1 MMKNKSK
8 KQEDEG
14 SAQSNASS
22 NSASEESN
30 RSASESGS
38 QSESEHGSERRRSHN
53 SESNSSSES
62 ESHSESGSESTGS
75 KSQQTTAE
83 VKDKPVRKKER
94 LADVKKM
101 WEEHPD
107 VYGVRRSNRSRQE
120 PARLNIGAGGSSES
134 ESESPKRKTSRAK
147 KKENI
152 WKDDDSND
160 EEEEDEEEE
169 EASDS
174 TDSEQEEKKVRSR
187 RLPARRPQSKSSTV
201 KKQLSQKGRK
211 SRRQESSVEEDDE
224 DDDDDDDDEED
235 TPKRQTRRRGAT
247 KVKSYKEDQHDFE
260 TDSDDLI
267 EMTGDAGEEQQ
278 DDDSETI
285 EKVMDTRTGKKGATG
300 ATTTV
305 YAVEENGDPSEGF
318 DPENDEGETQYLIK
332 WKGWSYIHNTWESMD
347 SLTQQKVKGL
357 KKLDNFKKKNDEL
370 NSWLRKASPEDV
382 EFHNCQQELTA
393 DLNKQFQI
401 VERIIATKTGKT
413 PGSSDFPSHSHKT
426 PSSNEP
432 EYLCKWMGLPYSE
445 CSWEDGALVRKKFQH
460 CIDSFTNRNS
470 SKTVPSKECKVL
482 KQRPRF
488 VALKKQPSYIGDEN
502 LQLRD
507 YQLDGLNWLAHSW
520 CRCNSVILADEMG
533 LGKTIQTI
541 SFLSYLFH
549 QHQLYGPFLLVVPLS
564 TLTSWQR
571 EFDTWAPD
579 MNVVVYLGDV
589 MSRKTIRDYEWV
601 NHQTKR
607 IRFNALLTTYEIL
620 LKDKGVLGNINW
632 AFLGVD
638 EAHRLKNDD
647 SLLYKTLMEFRSNHR
662 LLITGTPLQNS
673 LKELWSLLHF
683 LMPDKFHSWED
694 FEDEHGK
701 GRDNG
706 YQSLHKVLEPF
717 LLRRVKK
724 DVEKSLPAKVEQILR
739 VDMTAQQKQFYKWI
753 LTRNYKALA
762 KGTRGSSSGFLNIVM
777 ELKKCC
783 NHSFLIKQPEDG
795 DAETQQEHLQGLVRG
810 GGKLVLLD
818 KLLTRLRERGNRVL
832 IFSQMVRM
840 LDILAEYLAKKRY
853 PFQRLDGS
861 IRGEIRKQALDHFNA
876 EGSEDFCFLLSTRA
890 GGLGI
895 NLASADTVVIFD
907 SDWNP
912 QNDLQAQARAHRI
925 GQKKQVNIYR
935 LVTKGTVEEDI
946 IERAKKKMVLDH
958 LVIQRMD
965 TTGRTVLD
973 SNSGTTNSNPFN
985 KEELTAILKFGAE
998 ELFKEAEGEESEPQ
1012 EMDIDEILRLAETRE
1027 SDQGSSATDELLS
1040 QFKVANF
1047 SSMEETA
1054 PEFEEKPIREWDDI
1068 IPEEQRRKIE
1078 EEEKQREMEDIFMLP
1093 RSRSSNK
1100 RAQANDS
1107 DSDVGSKLKHRSSG
1121 SESETDDSDDDKKP
1135 KKRGRP
1141 RARKNNVEG
1150 FTDAEIRRFIKAYKK
1165 FGSPLERLEAIARDS
1180 ELVDKSIADLKRLGE
1195 LIHTS
1200 CVAAVQEHEEN
1211 LKENPVEAKGPGKR
1225 RGINIKISGVQV
1237 NAKTI
1242 IQHEEEFEP
1251 LHKAVPSNPAERNK
1265 FKLTCRV
1272 KVAHFDVDW
1281 DLQDDIQL
1289 LLGIYEHGFSNWDL
1303 IKTDPDL
1310 KLADKILPDDPSKK
1324 PQAKQLQARAEYLL
1338 KLLKKEQD
1346 SADLSKTGEEVKVK
1360 KRKPRVKKENKIL
1373 KDEQGNDISSPRLS
1387 DNPSE
1392 EGEVKQDDGTEKSPV
1407 KKRQKK
1413 KDNKENKEKQG
1424 TPKKEKDGDKEKKG
1438 SKPRKEKAKG
1448 AKGKKP
1454 QGPVHITAGS
1464 EPVPIEGKED
1474 DELDQET
1481 FSICKERMRPVKKA
1495 LKQLDKPDE
1504 GLSDQEQLQHTR
1516 TCLLKI
1522 GDRITECLKA
1532 YSDPEHVKIWR
1543 RNLWIFVS
1551 KFTEFGAR
1559 KLHKLYKMAQK
1570 KRSHEEE
1577 KEQKKKED
1585 ATGRVKSFRPEPSGS
1600 SRDSL
1605 GTQPSSKPGSH
1616 PNQPGLHGHHREPYN
1631 AASKRHFGNDARGDW
1646 QRDRKYNYP
1655 GNSNQWQGDRHHPY
1669 DPHRY
1674 KDHYGDRRPHGDS
1687 YRSSGSYRNNSS
1699 PRKRPYDQ
1707 YSNDRD
1713 HRGHRPYYERHPD
1726 AKRRRP
1732 DDFRP
1737 NYHQGREGPIQ
1748 DFRRMPDHRPAG
1760 PPGPEH
1766 YGRPFHPDKPPPL
1779 LDPRSPQTQKSP
1791 QDSRSPLERPV
1802 EPNTTAD
1809 PNWNNRKT

>member
-1 MMKNKSK
+1 MMKSKNK
-8 KQEDEG
+8 KQADEG
-14 SAQSNASS
+14 STQSNASS

-38 QSESEHGSERRRSHN
+38 QSESEHGSERRSHN
-53 SESNSSSES
+53 SESNSTSES
-62 ESHSESGSESTGS
+62 ESHSESESESAES
-75 KSQQTTAE
+75 KSQQTAE

-120 PARLNIGAGGSSES
+120 PERLNIGAEGSSGS
-134 ESESPKRKTSRAK
+134 ESESPKRKSSRSK

-160 EEEEDEEEE
+160 DEEEEDV

-174 TDSEQEEKKVRSR
+174 TESEQEEKKVRSR
-187 RLPARRPQSKSSTV
+187 RLPARRPQTKSSSA
-201 KKQLSQKGRK
+201 KKQQLQKGRK
-211 SRRQESSVEEDDE
+211 SRKQESSGDEDEDE
-224 DDDDDDDDEED
+224 DDDDEEDDDEED

-267 EMTGDAGEEQQ
+267 EMTGEAGEEQQ

-285 EKVMDTRTGKKGATG
+285 EKILDTRIGKKGAIG
-300 ATTTV
+300 AATTV
-305 YAVEENGDPSEGF
+305 YAVEENGDPAEGF
-318 DPENDEGETQYLIK
+318 DPEKEEGETQYLIK
-332 WKGWSYIHNTWESMD
+332 WKGWSYIHSTWESMD

-357 KKLDNFKKKNDEL
+357 KKMDNFKKKSEEMNA
-370 NSWLRKASPEDV
+370 WLRRACPEDI
-382 EFHNCQQELTA
+382 EFHNCQQELMA

-401 VERIIATKTGKT
+401 VERVIATKTGKT
-413 PGSSDFPSHSHKT
+413 AGTSDFPSHSHKT
-426 PSSNEP
+426 SSDEP

-445 CSWEDGALVRKKFQH
+445 CSWEDGALVMKKFQR
-460 CIDSFTNRNS
+460 CIDSFTSRNS
-470 SKTVPSKECKVL
+470 SKTVPSKDCKVL

-488 VALKKQPSYIGDEN
+488 VALKKQPTYIGDEN
-502 LQLRD
+502 LELRD

-571 EFDTWAPD
+571 EFETWAPD
-579 MNVVVYLGDV
+579 MNVVVYIGDV

-607 IRFNALLTTYEIL
+607 IRFNALITTYEIL

-683 LMPDKFHSWED
+683 LMPDKFDSWED

-753 LTRNYKALA
+753 LTRNYKALS

-783 NHSFLIKQPEDG
+783 NHCFLIKQPEDG
-795 DAETQQEHLQGLVRG
+795 DGEVQQDVLQGVVRG
-810 GGKLVLLD
+810 SGKLVLLD

-840 LDILAEYLAKKRY
+840 LDILAKYLTKKRF

-861 IRGEIRKQALDHFNA
+861 IKGEIRKQALDHFNA

-973 SNSGTTNSNPFN
+973 SNSGNTNSNPFN

-998 ELFKEAEGEESEPQ
+998 DLFKEAEGEESEPQ

-1047 SSMEETA
+1047 SSMEETTH
-1054 PEFEEKPIREWDDI
+1054 EFEERPVREWDDI
-1068 IPEEQRRKIE
+1068 IPEEQRRKAE

-1107 DSDVGSKLKHRSSG
+1107 DSDVGSKLKNRSSG
-1121 SESETDDSDDDKKP
+1121 SDSETDDSDDDKKP

-1195 LIHTS
+1195 LIHSS
-1200 CVAAVQEHEEN
+1200 CVSAVQEHEEH

-1237 NAKTI
+1237 NAKSI

-1251 LHKAVPSNPAERNK
+1251 LHKAVPSNPTDRDK

-1281 DLQDDIQL
+1281 DLQDDTQL
-1289 LLGIYEHGFSNWDL
+1289 LLGIYEHGFGNWEL

-1310 KLADKILPDDPSKK
+1310 KLTEKILPDDPSKK

-1338 KLLKKEQD
+1338 KLLKREQD
-1346 SADLSKTGEEVKVK
+1346 SADVAKAGDEVKVK
-1360 KRKPRVKKENKIL
+1360 KRRPRAKKENKVL

-1392 EGEVKQDDGTEKSPV
+1392 EGELKDEVTEKSNV
-1407 KKRQKK
+1407 KKKQKK

-1424 TPKKEKDGDKEKKG
+1424 TPKKEKNGDKEKKA

-1448 AKGKKP
+1448 AKGKKT

-1481 FSICKERMRPVKKA
+1481 FSVCKERMRPVKKA

-1522 GDRITECLKA
+1522 GDRITECLKS
-1532 YSDPEHVKIWR
+1532 YNDPEHVKLWR

-1577 KEQKKKED
+1577 KEHKKKED
-1585 ATGRVKSFRPEPSGS
+1585 LPGRMKSFRPEASGS
-1600 SRDSL
+1600 SRDST
-1605 GTQPSSKPGSH
+1605 GTQPSSKSGSH
-1616 PNQPGLHGHHREPYN
+1616 PGQPGPHGHHREPYGTG
-1631 AASKRHFGNDARGDW
+1631 SKRHFGGDDRGDW
-1646 QRDRKYNYP
+1646 QRDRKYGYA
-1655 GNSNQWQGDRHHPY
+1655 GNSSQQWQGDRHHPY

-1674 KDHYGDRRPHGDS
+1674 KDHYGERRPHGDP
-1687 YRSSGSYRNNSS
+1687 YRSSGSFRNNVS
-1699 PRKRPYDQ
+1699 PRKRPYEQ

-1713 HRGHRPYYERHPD
+1713 HRGHRPYYDRHPD
-1726 AKRRRP
+1726 PKRRRP
-1732 DDFRP
+1732 DEFRS
-1737 NYHQGREGPIQ
+1737 NYHQGAEGSLQ

-1760 PPGPEH
+1760 PSGPEH
-1766 YGRPFHPDKPPPL
+1766 YSRPFHPDKPPPL
-1779 LDPRSPQTQKSP
+1779 LDPRSPLNQKSP
-1791 QDSRSPLERPV
+1791 QDSRSPLERPG
-1802 EPNTTAD
+1802 EPNAVTD
-1809 PNWNNRKT
+1809 PNRINRKT

>member
-1 MMKNKSK
+1 
-8 KQEDEG
+8 
-14 SAQSNASS
+14 
-22 NSASEESN
+22 
-30 RSASESGS
+30 
-38 QSESEHGSERRRSHN
+38 
-53 SESNSSSES
+53 
-62 ESHSESGSESTGS
+62 
-75 KSQQTTAE
+75 TA
-83 VKDKPVRKKER
+83 
-94 LADVKKM
+94 
-101 WEEHPD
+101 
-107 VYGVRRSNRSRQE
+107 
-120 PARLNIGAGGSSES
+120 
-134 ESESPKRKTSRAK
+134 
-147 KKENI
+147 
-152 WKDDDSND
+152 
-160 EEEEDEEEE
+160 
-169 EASDS
+169 
-174 TDSEQEEKKVRSR
+174 
-187 RLPARRPQSKSSTV
+187 
-201 KKQLSQKGRK
+201 KKQLAQKGRK
-211 SRRQESSVEEDDE
+211 SRKQESSGEEDDDDE
-224 DDDDDDDDEED
+224 DDDDEDDDDED

-247 KVKSYKEDQHDFE
+247 KVKRQASVISFTNVCYSYKEDQHDFE

-267 EMTGDAGEEQQ
+267 EMTGDACEEQQ

-300 ATTTV
+300 ASTTV
-305 YAVEENGDPSEGF
+305 YAVQENGDPCEGF

-357 KKLDNFKKKNDEL
+357 KKLDNYKKKSEEL

-382 EFHNCQQELTA
+382 EFHNCQQELTS
-393 DLNKQFQI
+393 DLSKQFQI
-401 VERIIATKTGKT
+401 VERVIA
-413 PGSSDFPSHSHKT
+413 HSHKT

-445 CSWEDGALVRKKFQH
+445 CSWEDGALVRKKFEL
-460 CIDSFTNRNS
+460 CIDSFLSRNS
-470 SKTVPSKECKVL
+470 SKTVPSKDCKVL

-488 VALKKQPSYIGDEN
+488 VALKKQPSYIGEDN
-502 LQLRD
+502 LELRD

-571 EFDTWAPD
+571 EFATWAPD

-683 LMPDKFHSWED
+683 LMPDKFDSWDD

-701 GRDNG
+701 GRENG

-783 NHSFLIKQPEDG
+783 NHSFLIKQPEEG
-795 DAETQQEHLQGLVRG
+795 DAETQQEHLQNLVRG

-861 IRGEIRKQALDHFNA
+861 IKGEIRKQALDHFNA

-935 LVTKGTVEEDI
+935 LVTKGTVEEEI

-973 SNSGTTNSNPFN
+973 SNSSTTNSNPFN

-998 ELFKEAEGEESEPQ
+998 ELFKEPEGEESEPQ

-1047 SSMEETA
+1047 SSMEESTQD
-1054 PEFEEKPIREWDDI
+1054 FEEKPVREWDDI

-1107 DSDVGSKLKHRSSG
+1107 DSDVGSKLKNRSSG
-1121 SESETDDSDDDKKP
+1121 SDSETDDSDDDKKP
-1135 KKRGRP
+1135 KRRGRP

-1195 LIHTS
+1195 LIHS
-1200 CVAAVQEHEEN
+1200 SS
-1211 LKENPVEAKGPGKR
+1211 KGPGKR

-1237 NAKTI
+1237 NAKSI

-1251 LHKAVPSNPAERNK
+1251 LHKAVPANPAERSN

-1281 DLQDDIQL
+1281 DLQDDVQL
-1289 LLGIYEHGFSNWDL
+1289 LLGTYEHGFGNWDL
-1303 IKTDPDL
+1303 IKTDSDL

-1324 PQAKQLQARAEYLL
+1324 PQAKQLQARTEYLL

-1346 SADLSKTGEEVKVK
+1346 TSDVSKTGEEV
-1360 KRKPRVKKENKIL
+1360 RCRPSPSPCCANPRVQE
-1373 KDEQGNDISSPRLS
+1373 
-1387 DNPSE
+1387 
-1392 EGEVKQDDGTEKSPV
+1392 DGAEKSPV

-1438 SKPRKEKAKG
+1438 AKSRKEKVVLENRHC
-1448 AKGKKP
+1448 KKP

-1522 GDRITECLKA
+1522 GDRITECLKS

-1577 KEQKKKED
+1577 
-1585 ATGRVKSFRPEPSGS
+1585 VS
-1600 SRDSL
+1600 STPL
-1605 GTQPSSKPGSH
+1605 
-1616 PNQPGLHGHHREPYN
+1616 
-1631 AASKRHFGNDARGDW
+1631 
-1646 QRDRKYNYP
+1646 DRKYNYP
-1655 GNSNQWQGDRHHPY
+1655 SNSNSSWQGDRHHPY

-1674 KDHYGDRRPHGDS
+1674 KDHYSDRRP
-1687 YRSSGSYRNNSS
+1687 YRNNNS
-1699 PRKRPYDQ
+1699 PRKRPYEP
-1707 YSNDRD
+1707 YGNDRD
-1713 HRGHRPYYERHPD
+1713 HRGHRPYYDRHPD
-1726 AKRRRP
+1726 PKRRRP

-1737 NYHQGREGPIQ
+1737 SYHQGRDGPSQ
-1748 DFRRMPDHRPAG
+1748 DFRRMPDHRPPG

-1766 YGRPFHPDKPPPL
+1766 YSRPFHPDKPPPL
-1779 LDPRSPQTQKSP
+1779 LDPRSPQAQKSP
-1791 QDSRSPLERPV
+1791 QDSRSPHERPA
-1802 EPNTTAD
+1802 EPGAAMPD
-1809 PNWNNRKT
+1809 PNWNSRKT

>member
-62 ESHSESGSESTGS
+62 ESHSESGSESAGS

-120 PARLNIGAGGSSES
+120 PARLNIGAGGSSDS

-147 KKENI
+147 KKE
-152 WKDDDSND
+152 
-160 EEEEDEEEE
+160 
-169 EASDS
+169 
-174 TDSEQEEKKVRSR
+174 
-187 RLPARRPQSKSSTV
+187 PQSKSTV

-211 SRRQESSVEEDDE
+211 SRRQESSAEEDDD

-810 GGKLVLLD
+810 SGKLVLLD

-861 IRGEIRKQALDHFNA
+861 IKGEIRKQALDHFNA

-1054 PEFEEKPIREWDDI
+1054 PEFEEKPIREWDNI

-1360 KRKPRVKKENKIL
+1360 KRKPRVKKESKIL

-1605 GTQPSSKPGSH
+1605 GTQPSSKPGPH

-1631 AASKRHFGNDARGDW
+1631 AANKRHFGNDDRGDW
-1646 QRDRKYNYP
+1646 QRDRKHSYP
-1655 GNSNQWQGDRHHPY
+1655 GNSNQSWQGDRHHPY

-1687 YRSSGSYRNNSS
+1687 YRSSGSYRNNNS

-1713 HRGHRPYYERHPD
+1713 HRGHRPYYDRHPD
-1726 AKRRRP
+1726 PKRRRP

-1737 NYHQGREGPIQ
+1737 NYHHGREGPIQ

-1802 EPNTTAD
+1802 EPNTMAD

>member
-1 MMKNKSK
+1 DLKCAAVFYHSIMQCIKRHCLVA
-8 KQEDEG
+8 KQLWL
-14 SAQSNASS
+14 
-22 NSASEESN
+22 EETKL
-30 RSASESGS
+30 E
-38 QSESEHGSERRRSHN
+38 
-53 SESNSSSES
+53 
-62 ESHSESGSESTGS
+62 
-75 KSQQTTAE
+75 
-83 VKDKPVRKKER
+83 
-94 LADVKKM
+94 M

-120 PARLNIGAGGSSES
+120 PARLNIGAGV
-134 ESESPKRKTSRAK
+134 SRC
-147 KKENI
+147 E
-152 WKDDDSND
+152 
-160 EEEEDEEEE
+160 
-169 EASDS
+169 
-174 TDSEQEEKKVRSR
+174 
-187 RLPARRPQSKSSTV
+187 RRPQSKSSTV

-1150 FTDAEIRRFIKAYKK
+1150 FTDAEIRR
-1165 FGSPLERLEAIARDS
+1165 LEAIARDS

-1346 SADLSKTGEEVKVK
+1346 SADLNLPPTK
-1360 KRKPRVKKENKIL
+1360 KPRVKKENKIL

-1392 EGEVKQDDGTEKSPV
+1392 EGEVKDDGTEKSPV

-1577 KEQKKKED
+1577 EQKKKED

>member
-1 MMKNKSK
+1 MMKNKSD

-14 SAQSNASS
+14 STHSNASS

-62 ESHSESGSESTGS
+62 ESHSHSESGSESAES
-75 KSQQTTAE
+75 KSQQTSAE

-101 WEEHPD
+101 WDEHPD

-120 PARLNIGAGGSSES
+120 PARLNIGAGGSSGS
-134 ESESPKRKTSRAK
+134 ESESPKRKTRAK
-147 KKENI
+147 KKE
-152 WKDDDSND
+152 
-160 EEEEDEEEE
+160 
-169 EASDS
+169 
-174 TDSEQEEKKVRSR
+174 
-187 RLPARRPQSKSSTV
+187 PQTKSSS
-201 KKQLSQKGRK
+201 KKQPSQKSRK
-211 SRRQESSVEEDDE
+211 SRKQDSSAEE
-224 DDDDDDDDEED
+224 DDDDDDDDDDYDDDDDD
-235 TPKRQTRRRGAT
+235 TQKRQTRRRGAT

-285 EKVMDTRTGKKGATG
+285 EKVMDTRTGKKAATG

-305 YAVEENGDPSEGF
+305 YAVQENGDPNEGF
-318 DPENDEGETQYLIK
+318 DPENDEGETHFLIK

-347 SLTQQKVKGL
+347 TLVQQKVKGL
-357 KKLDNFKKKNDEL
+357 KKLDNFKKKHDEL
-370 NSWLRKASPEDV
+370 TSWLRRVSPEDV
-382 EFHNCQQELTA
+382 EFHNCQQELIS
-393 DLNKQFQI
+393 DLNKQFQF

-413 PGSSDFPSHSHKT
+413 PGSIDFPSHSHKLPT
-426 PSSNEP
+426 SDEP

-445 CSWEDGALVRKKFQH
+445 CSWEDGALVRKKYQP
-460 CIDSFTNRNS
+460 CIDSFTNRIS
-470 SKTVPSKECKVL
+470 SKNVPSKECKVL

-488 VALKKQPSYIGDEN
+488 VPLKKQPSYIGDEN

-507 YQLDGLNWLAHSW
+507 YQLAGLNWLAHSW

-541 SFLSYLFH
+541 SFLSYLFQ
-549 QHQLYGPFLLVVPLS
+549 QHQLYGPFLVVVPLS

-571 EFDTWAPD
+571 EFDTWAPH

-589 MSRKTIRDYEWV
+589 MSRKSIRDYEWV

-683 LMPDKFHSWED
+683 LMPDKFASWED

-701 GRDNG
+701 GRENG

-753 LTRNYKALA
+753 LTRNYRALW

-783 NHSFLIKQPEDG
+783 NHSFLIKQPDDVEN
-795 DAETQQEHLQGLVRG
+795 ETQKEHLQSLVKG
-810 GGKLVLLD
+810 SGKLVLLD

-840 LDILAEYLAKKRY
+840 LDILAEYLAKNRY

-861 IRGEIRKQALDHFNA
+861 IKGEIRKQALDHFNA

-973 SNSGTTNSNPFN
+973 NNSSGNTSNSNPFN

-1012 EMDIDEILRLAETRE
+1012 EMDIEEILRLAETRE

-1047 SSMEETA
+1047 STMEETT
-1054 PEFEEKPIREWDDI
+1054 PEFADKPGREWDDI

-1078 EEEKQREMEDIFMLP
+1078 EEEKQREMDDIFMLP

-1107 DSDVGSKLKHRSSG
+1107 DSDVGSKLKNRSSG

-1200 CVAAVQEHEEN
+1200 CVTAVQEHEEH

-1251 LHKAVPSNPAERNK
+1251 LHKVVPSNPAERNK
-1265 FKLTCRV
+1265 FNLTCRV

-1281 DLQDDIQL
+1281 DLQDDVQL
-1289 LLGIYEHGFSNWDL
+1289 LLGTYEHGFGNWDL

-1310 KLADKILPDDPSKK
+1310 KLADKILPADPSKK
-1324 PQAKQLQARAEYLL
+1324 PQGKQLQARAEYLL

-1346 SADLSKTGEEVKVK
+1346 NADQSKTGEEVKVR
-1360 KRKPRVKKENKIL
+1360 KRKPRVKKEKIL
-1373 KDEQGNDISSPRLS
+1373 KDELGNDISSPRLS

-1392 EGEVKQDDGTEKSPV
+1392 EGEVKDDGTEKSPA
-1407 KKRQKK
+1407 KKRPKK
-1413 KDNKENKEKQG
+1413 KDNKENKVKQG

-1438 SKPRKEKAKG
+1438 AKPKKEKAKA
-1448 AKGKKP
+1448 AKGKKT

-1464 EPVPIEGKED
+1464 DPVPIEGNDD

-1585 ATGRVKSFRPEPSGS
+1585 PGRSKNFRPDPSGS
-1600 SRDSL
+1600 SRDST
-1605 GTQPSSKPGSH
+1605 GTQSSSKPGSH
-1616 PNQPGLHGHHREPYN
+1616 SGQPGPHGHHREPYN
-1631 AASKRHFGNDARGDW
+1631 SANKRHFGNDDRGDW
-1646 QRDRKYNYP
+1646 QRDRKYSYP
-1655 GNSNQWQGDRHHPY
+1655 GNSNQSWQGDRHHPY
-1669 DPHRY
+1669 DRY
-1674 KDHYGDRRPHGDS
+1674 KDHYDDRRQHGDS
-1687 YRSSGSYRNNSS
+1687 YRSSGGYRNNSS
-1699 PRKRPYDQ
+1699 PRKRPYEQ
-1707 YSNDRD
+1707 YGNDRD
-1713 HRGHRPYYERHPD
+1713 HRGHRPYYDRHSDP
-1726 AKRRRP
+1726 KRRRP
-1732 DDFRP
+1732 DEFRP
-1737 NYHQGREGPIQ
+1737 NYHQGREGPLQ
-1748 DFRRMPDHRPAG
+1748 DFRRMPEHRPAG
-1760 PPGPEH
+1760 PPGSEH
-1766 YGRPFHPDKPPPL
+1766 YSRPFHPDKPPPL
-1779 LDPRSPQTQKSP
+1779 LDPRSPQAQKSP
-1791 QDSRSPLERPV
+1791 QDSRSPPERPV
-1802 EPNTTAD
+1802 DPNAAAD
-1809 PNWNNRKT
+1809 PNWNNRKA

>member
-1 MMKNKSK
+1 
-8 KQEDEG
+8 
-14 SAQSNASS
+14 
-22 NSASEESN
+22 
-30 RSASESGS
+30 
-38 QSESEHGSERRRSHN
+38 
-53 SESNSSSES
+53 
-62 ESHSESGSESTGS
+62 
-75 KSQQTTAE
+75 
-83 VKDKPVRKKER
+83 
-94 LADVKKM
+94 M
-101 WEEHPD
+101 WDEHPD

-134 ESESPKRKTSRAK
+134 ESESPKRKTPRAK

-160 EEEEDEEEE
+160 EEEEEEE
-169 EASDS
+169 EASDI

-187 RLPARRPQSKSSTV
+187 RLPARRPQTKSAV

-211 SRRQESSVEEDDE
+211 SRKQDSSAEEDDDEEEDE
-224 DDDDDDDDEED
+224 DDEDDEED

-285 EKVMDTRTGKKGATG
+285 ERVMDTRTGKKGATG
-300 ATTTV
+300 ASTTV
-305 YAVEENGDPSEGF
+305 YAVEENGDPSQGF
-318 DPENDEGETQYLIK
+318 DPEKDEGETQYLIK
-332 WKGWSYIHNTWESMD
+332 WKGWSYIHNTWESID

-357 KKLDNFKKKNDEL
+357 KKLDNYKKKHEEL
-370 NSWLRKASPEDV
+370 TSWLNKASPEDI

-393 DLNKQFQI
+393 DLSKQFHF
-401 VERIIATKTGKT
+401 VERVIA
-413 PGSSDFPSHSHKT
+413 HSQRT
-426 PSSNEP
+426 SSSNEP

-445 CSWEDGALVRKKFQH
+445 CSWEDGALVRKKFQP
-460 CIDSFTNRNS
+460 CIDSFMNRNS
-470 SKTVPSKECKVL
+470 CKTVPSKDCKVL

-488 VALKKQPSYIGDEN
+488 VALKKQPPYIGDEN

-541 SFLSYLFH
+541 SFLSYMFH

-647 SLLYKTLMEFRSNHR
+647 SLLYKSLMEFRSNHR

-683 LMPDKFHSWED
+683 LMPDKFDSWED

-739 VDMTAQQKQFYKWI
+739 VDMTAQQKQFYKFI
-753 LTRNYKALA
+753 LTRNYKALS
-762 KGTRGSSSGFLNIVM
+762 KGTRGSSSGFLNIDISA
-777 ELKKCC
+777 LKKKK
-783 NHSFLIKQPEDG
+783 NY
-795 DAETQQEHLQGLVRG
+795 LVRG
-810 GGKLVLLD
+810 SGKLVLLD

-840 LDILAEYLAKKRY
+840 LDILAEYLAKNRY

-861 IRGEIRKQALDHFNA
+861 IKGEIRKQALDHFNA

-973 SNSGTTNSNPFN
+973 SNSGNTNSNPFN

-1027 SDQGSSATDELLS
+1027 SDLGSSATDELLS

-1047 SSMEETA
+1047 SSMEEST
-1054 PEFEEKPIREWDDI
+1054 PELSEGKSIREWDDI

-1100 RAQANDS
+1100 RVRGD
-1107 DSDVGSKLKHRSSG
+1107 DSDVGSKLKNRSSG

-1165 FGSPLERLEAIARDS
+1165 FGCPLERLEAIARDS

-1195 LIHTS
+1195 LIHNS
-1200 CVAAVQEHEEN
+1200 CVTAVQEHEEH
-1211 LKENPVEAKGPGKR
+1211 LKENPVE
-1225 RGINIKISGVQV
+1225 GIVGFLRISGVQV
-1237 NAKTI
+1237 NAKSI

-1251 LHKAVPSNPAERNK
+1251 LHKGVPSNPAERNK

-1281 DLQDDIQL
+1281 ELQDDIQL
-1289 LLGIYEHGFSNWDL
+1289 LLGIYEHGFGNWDL

-1324 PQAKQLQARAEYLL
+1324 PQGKQLQARAEYLL

-1346 SADLSKTGEEVKVK
+1346 STDSKTGEEVCK
-1360 KRKPRVKKENKIL
+1360 
-1373 KDEQGNDISSPRLS
+1373 
-1387 DNPSE
+1387 
-1392 EGEVKQDDGTEKSPV
+1392 KSPA

-1438 SKPRKEKAKG
+1438 
-1448 AKGKKP
+1448 KGKKT

-1577 KEQKKKED
+1577 RALE
-1585 ATGRVKSFRPEPSGS
+1585 S
-1600 SRDSL
+1600 
-1605 GTQPSSKPGSH
+1605 
-1616 PNQPGLHGHHREPYN
+1616 
-1631 AASKRHFGNDARGDW
+1631 
-1646 QRDRKYNYP
+1646 
-1655 GNSNQWQGDRHHPY
+1655 NSNQSWQGDRHHPY

-1674 KDHYGDRRPHGDS
+1674 KDHYGDRRSHGDS

-1713 HRGHRPYYERHPD
+1713 HRGHRPYYD
-1726 AKRRRP
+1726 RRS
-1732 DDFRP
+1732 DEFRP
-1737 NYHQGREGPIQ
+1737 NYHQGRDGPLQ
-1748 DFRRMPDHRPAG
+1748 DFRRMPEHRPAG

-1766 YGRPFHPDKPPPL
+1766 YSRPFHSDKPPPL

-1791 QDSRSPLERPV
+1791 QDSRSPPERPV
-1802 EPNTTAD
+1802 EPNTAAD